1 MATQR
6 RKSKKTAKI
15 HPISFDWMIR
25 LVLSIFILIMLL
37 AQLFTFE
44 NFPGLLVGVGVAPVV
59 SLLLGS
65 LLVVAELAALP
76 YLLKMSASSNV
87 IRVSKVCGFII
98 LAALSVLEGMAAVNN
113 TTSTLFGATANLPGG
128 LWALFLLSAL
138 WILLLRVNLIDKN
151 SVKPG
156 ANSRKNK
163 RKRPASS

>member
-6 RKSKKTAKI
+6 RKNKEMTKI
-15 HPISFDWMIR
+15 RPISFDWLIR
-25 LVLSIFILIMLL
+25 LVLSLFILIMLL
-37 AQLFTFE
+37 TQLFTFE
-44 NFPGLLVGVGVAPVV
+44 NFPGLMVGIGVAPVV
-59 SLLLGS
+59 SLLAGS
-65 LLVVAELAALP
+65 LLVVSELAALP
-76 YLLKMSASSNV
+76 YLLKMSAPSNV
-87 IRVSKVCGFII
+87 IRASKVCGFII

-163 RKRPASS
+163 RKRSANS

>member
-1 MATQR
+1 MAMQR
-6 RKSKKTAKI
+6 RKSKKAAKI
-15 HPISFDWMIR
+15 HLISFDWLIR

-37 AQLFTFE
+37 TQLFTFE
-44 NFPGLLVGVGVAPVV
+44 NFPGLLVGAGIAPVV
-59 SLLLGS
+59 S

-128 LWALFLLSAL
+128 LWALLFLSAL
-138 WILLLRVNLIDKN
+138 WVLLLRVNFIDKN

-163 RKRPASS
+163 RKKTS

>member
-15 HPISFDWMIR
+15 RPISFDWLIR
-25 LVLSIFILIMLL
+25 LVLSLFILIMLL

-44 NFPGLLVGVGVAPVV
+44 NLPGLLVGAGVAPVV
-59 SLLLGS
+59 SLLAGS

-98 LAALSVLEGMAAVNN
+98 LAALSVLESMAAVNN

-138 WILLLRVNLIDKN
+138 WVLLLRVNFVDKKE
-151 SVKPG
+151 VKPG

-163 RKRPASS
+163 RKRSANS

>member
-1 MATQR
+1 MT
-6 RKSKKTAKI
+6 KI
-15 HPISFDWMIR
+15 RPISFDWLIR
-25 LVLSIFILIMLL
+25 LVLSLFILIMLL
-37 AQLFTFE
+37 TQLFTFE
-44 NFPGLLVGVGVAPVV
+44 NFPGLMVGIGVAPVV
-59 SLLLGS
+59 SLLAGS
-65 LLVVAELAALP
+65 LLVVSELAALP

-98 LAALSVLEGMAAVNN
+98 LAALSVLEVMAAVNN

-138 WILLLRVNLIDKN
+138 WVLLLRVNFIDKKA
-151 SVKPG
+151 VKPD

>member
-15 HPISFDWMIR
+15 HLISFDWLIR
-25 LVLSIFILIMLL
+25 LVLSLFILIMLL
-37 AQLFTFE
+37 TQLFTFE
-44 NFPGLLVGVGVAPVV
+44 NFPGLLVGIGIAPVF
-59 SLLLGS
+59 SLAVGG
-65 LLVVAELAALP
+65 LLVVSELATLP

-87 IRVSKVCGFII
+87 IQANKICGFII
-98 LAALSVLEGMAAVNN
+98 LAALSVLEFMAAVNN

-128 LWALFLLSAL
+128 LWALLFLSAL
-138 WILLLRVNLIDKN
+138 WVLLLRVNFVDKN
-151 SVKPG
+151 SIKPG

>member
-15 HPISFDWMIR
+15 HLISFDWMIR

-44 NFPGLLVGVGVAPVV
+44 NLPGLLVGAGVAPVV
-59 SLLLGS
+59 SLLAGS

-98 LAALSVLEGMAAVNN
+98 LAALSVLESMAAVNN
-113 TTSTLFGATANLPGG
+113 TTSALFGATANLPGG
-128 LWALFLLSAL
+128 LWALFFLSAL
-138 WILLLRVNLIDKN
+138 WVLLLRVNFIDKN

-163 RKRPASS
+163 RKRPANR